1 MVDRPAIGR
10 RVGGANAAA
19 CVDDDAGAV
28 LGIGPRR
35 PHRRGCCVGRRRSSP
50 RWKPIRPGLTIW
62 PRIETWKSV
71 RNIERLI
78 SEKYGKIISEMYR
91 KIGYA
96 QDGKQ
101 ISKD

>member
-1 MVDRPAIGR
+1 MERLISEKHGR
-10 RVGGANAAA
+10 L
-19 CVDDDAGAV
+19 DT
-28 LGIGPRR
+28 PRM
-35 PHRRGCCVGRRRSSP
+35 
-50 RWKPIRPGLTIW
+50 KTTW

>member
-1 MVDRPAIGR
+1 MTDRPALGR

-19 CVDDDAGAV
+19 RVDDDAGAA

-35 PHRRGCCVGRRRSSP
+35 PHGRGCCVGRRRSSP

-62 PRIETWKSV
+62 PRIETGKSA

-78 SEKYGKIISEMYR
+78 GEKHGTI
-91 KIGYA
+91 
-96 QDGKQ
+96 D
-101 ISKD
+101 